1 MKRIH
6 TIAFLI
12 LICSCVS
19 KPQGESGIKGSS
31 HVYVMPLVAGENS
44 LIQHI
49 ELDLPA
55 GSEPIQMRY
64 IRFTISQEAKE
75 QLESVSIHDQG
86 QAEGFNV
93 NARMFTQ
100 RVRPGSSNVEVP
112 VRIRM
117 QPGKNYLWV
126 SAKLKENAPPDG
138 TLAVLVRDMVDQTD
152 KSYRLTNVG
161 HEGDPFWKRKAM
173 VLREAGQKAHTYRI
187 PGLITTKKGTLIA
200 VYDVRYENSSDLP
213 GNIDVGMSRSEDG
226 GRSWEPM
233 RIIMDMGKPQD
244 GNGIGDPCI
253 LYDPA
258 ADKIIV
264 AALWSKGDRSIR
276 GSGPGLKPEE
286 TGQFMT
292 VESTDDGRNWTMPRS
307 ITPMVKDPAWRIFFQ
322 APGVGI
328 VMKDGTLVMPA
339 QYWDASGLPHS
350 TIVFSKDHGATW
362 KRGTG
367 AAPNTTECQVVET
380 QPGVLML
387 NMRDNRGGY
396 RTVATT
402 RDLGKTWEP
411 HPTSGRALPDPVC
424 MAGLLRAEVLVSGQ
438 MKDVLFFS
446 NPMSG
451 RERVNLGIR
460 VSRDLGETWSE
471 GQLIDER
478 KSYGY
483 SVLTR
488 IDANTI
494 GLLYE
499 GTGSLYFMRIP
510 VKELI
515 R

>member
-6 TIAFLI
+6 HIAFLI

-19 KPQGESGIKGSS
+19 KPQGDSSIKGSS

-49 ELDLPA
+49 QLDLPEA
-55 GSEPIQMRY
+55 SEPVQMRY

-75 QLESVSIHDQG
+75 QLESVTIHDQG
-86 QAEGFNV
+86 QTEGFNP
-93 NARMFTQ
+93 NARTFTQ
-100 RVRPGSSNVEVP
+100 RVRPSSSNVEVP

-126 SAKLKENAPPDG
+126 SAKLKEKAPLDG

-152 KSYRLTNVG
+152 KKYRLINVG

-187 PGLITTKKGTLIA
+187 PGLATTKKGTLIA
-200 VYDVRYENSSDLP
+200 VYDVRYQNSSDLP

-264 AALWSKGDRSIR
+264 AALWSKGNRSIK

-286 TGQFMT
+286 TGQFMLA
-292 VESTDDGRNWTMPRS
+292 ESTDDGRTWSVPRS

-322 APGVGI
+322 APGNGI
-328 VMKDGTLVMPA
+328 AMKDGSLVMPA
-339 QYWDASGLPHS
+339 QYWDASGMPHS
-350 TIVFSKDHGATW
+350 TIIYSKDHGATW
-362 KRGTG
+362 TRGTG
-367 AAPNTTECQVVET
+367 AQPNTTESQVVET
-380 QPGVLML
+380 SPGVLML

-396 RTVATT
+396 RTVAST

-424 MAGLLRAEVLVSGQ
+424 MASLIRAQVNLAGAPANI
-438 MKDVLFFS
+438 LFFS

-451 RERVNLGIR
+451 TERHNLGIR
-460 VSRDLGETWSE
+460 TSRDLGETWSE
-471 GQLIDER
+471 GKLIDER
-478 KSYGY
+478 KSFGY
-483 SVLTR
+483 SAMTR
-488 IDANTI
+488 IDAETI

-510 VKELI
+510 MKELI